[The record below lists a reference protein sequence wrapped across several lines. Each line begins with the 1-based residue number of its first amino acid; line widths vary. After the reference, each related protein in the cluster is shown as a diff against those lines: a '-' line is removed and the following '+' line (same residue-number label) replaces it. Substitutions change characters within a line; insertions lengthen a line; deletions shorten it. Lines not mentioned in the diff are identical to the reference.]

1 MFCQCEY
8 VNNLTPLALG
18 LLRLLVLG
26 LLLVLAR
33 LARLLALG
41 LLLGL
46 LRLLLVV
53 RGRRRG

>member
-33 LARLLALG
+33 LLALG